1 MLSSTA
7 TLVQKIIK
15 TQETK
20 SLITFT
26 KSLGGNMR
34 NPKDFKTYDEYV
46 DYLGSIIGCDDATV
60 KGVLDGWIR
69 AQEKVKLFKKFM
81 NEEKT
86 IGGNHADQ

>member
-1 MLSSTA
+1 M
-7 TLVQKIIK
+7 
-15 TQETK
+15 
-20 SLITFT
+20 

-60 KGVLDGWIR
+60 KCVLDAWIR
-69 AQEKVKLFKKFM
+69 TQEKIKLFKKFTY
-81 NEEKT
+81 EEKN

>member
-1 MLSSTA
+1 MSITA
-7 TLVQKIIK
+7 TLVQTIIK
-15 TQETK
+15 AQETK
-20 SLITFT
+20 SIITFT